1 MDSLNS
7 DQFSSKVEE
16 FMSTVRTYL
25 DKLFIEKDHSINAK
39 LVLNELKRRNIDI
52 EKLNE
57 FMKTLPEEQWNLKI
71 FFKNIDKLNELFGIS
86 DELIRK
92 CSVEELTNKN
102 IQEIRWKVLVDS
114 MLEYS
119 KFAKE
124 FYDALKY
131 NETSDMSISEIKLL
145 NEIMLVFKYIQ
156 EQSKELYNKYK
167 DIKLS
172 SFTIL
177 KFNETRIPIEY
188 FLLRI
193 IYIFMHLDKAKD
205 KKFEYFAKL
214 LGSERISVLYQ
225 LGFKPNYNV

>member
-1 MDSLNS
+1 MAAKYFRSLI
-7 DQFSSKVEE
+7 ECE
-16 FMSTVRTYL
+16 
-25 DKLFIEKDHSINAK
+25 DK
-39 LVLNELKRRNIDI
+39 
-52 EKLNE
+52 
-57 FMKTLPEEQWNLKI
+57 PEEQWNLKI

-156 EQSKELYNKYK
+156 EQSKEL
-167 DIKLS
+167 
-172 SFTIL
+172 
-177 KFNETRIPIEY
+177 
-188 FLLRI
+188 
-193 IYIFMHLDKAKD
+193 
-205 KKFEYFAKL
+205 
-214 LGSERISVLYQ
+214 
-225 LGFKPNYNV
+225 